1 MRLSE
6 IVERAKRWTDDER
19 ATSPTIGSVL
29 LVGITVVLASTVG
42 AQMYSVTDTQQRP
55 FAVAP
60 VEYDAAD
67 DSVTVTWMANTNAE
81 EVQVTVHAGGERR
94 AVVLSDIGDTVTVD
108 PSGVTLRKGAVT
120 HWDTP
125 AVEDGE
131 EVSVVVTATTNGNTV
146 VLSEHAETV

>member
-6 IVERAKRWTDDER
+6 IVERAKLWTDDER

-29 LVGITVVLASTVG
+29 LVGITVVMASTVG
-42 AQMYSVTDTQQRP
+42 AQMYSVSDTQERP

-67 DSVTVTWMANTNAE
+67 DSVTVTWLSNTNAE
-81 EVQVTVHAGGERR
+81 KVQVTVHAGGEHRS
-94 AVVLSDIGDTVTVD
+94 VTLNEVGHTMTVD
-108 PSGVTLRKGAVT
+108 SGGITVRKGDAV
-120 HWDTP
+120 HWDSPSTT
-125 AVEDGE
+125 DGE

-146 VLSEHAETV
+146 VLSEHSETV